1 MKEVLPG
8 VFHWT
13 REHPK
18 ISVEVSSYGLADER
32 VLIDPLIPEAGLDAI
47 PVEPKHILLTNRHHY
62 RHSGVLAEHFGC
74 KIWCVEQGLH
84 EFKQG
89 EQVEAFKFG
98 ETLPCGIEIVEV
110 GSICADESALYIAR
124 NGGILA
130 LADGLVRMAG
140 PLSFVPDEYMGDD
153 PDSVKRELRASLAK
167 LLDREFD
174 HLLLAHGPPWI
185 GGAKQALR
193 EFVDA

>member
-1 MKEVLPG
+1 MREVLPG

-13 REHPK
+13 REHPQ
-18 ISVEVSSYGLADER
+18 IGIEVSSYALADER
-32 VLIDPLIPEAGLDAI
+32 VLIDPLLPEAGLDAI
-47 PVEPKHILLTNRHHY
+47 PIEPGHILLTNRHHY

-89 EQVEAFKFG
+89 ERVGAFRFG
-98 ETLPCGIEIVEV
+98 ERLPSGIEVLEV
-110 GSICADESALYIAR
+110 GAICPDETALFIAR
-124 NGGILA
+124 HGGILA

-153 PDSVKRELRASLAK
+153 PQAVKQKLRASFGK
-167 LLDREFD
+167 LLEREFD
-174 HLLLAHGPPWI
+174 HLLLAHGAPWI
-185 GGAKQALR
+185 GGARQALR
-193 EFVDA
+193 DFLD